1 MRAKAMEKVGET
13 KKEWQLVT
21 MVVES
26 LEKKKK
32 GPEDPEQRP

>member
-13 KKEWQLVT
+13 KKGWQLVM

-32 GPEDPEQRP
+32 DPEVLEQRP